1 MTLEILVG
9 IIALA
14 LVGTL
19 ILNIVAIIVMMRMM
33 KPYKKLMK
41 LGVRLSMS
49 QVDEDLLE
57 DEQVE
62 IVREIKALL

>member
-19 ILNIVAIIVMMRMM
+19 IINIVTIVVMMRMM

-62 IVREIKALL
+62 IVREIKALF

>member
-19 ILNIVAIIVMMRMM
+19 IINIVTIVVMMRMM

-41 LGVRLSMS
+41 LGVSLSMS

-62 IVREIKALL
+62 IVREIKALF